1 MKGVAQSQTDEPT
14 DSSELC
20 RPFKK
25 RSAHRFDFR
34 TIMSALSPPK
44 AHCIPLSC
52 TKQQTDSVSNYHL
65 ATKEQKGAQRRVNIW
80 L

>member
-25 RSAHRFDFR
+25 LSAHLFDFR
-34 TIMSALSPPK
+34 TITSALSPPK
-44 AHCIPLSC
+44 AHCTPLSLHSR
-52 TKQQTDSVSNYHL
+52 QT
-65 ATKEQKGAQRRVNIW
+65 Q
-80 L
+80 